1 MPGKKRPNCYYRPM
15 SPSAEPATAAPE
27 PPPVTRTRTPWITR
41 VGRVFRFA
49 AQRADEERLLQ
60 VASSLTFTTV
70 LGLVPM
76 LAVVLSLFTAFPVF
90 QDFRLALEDFLTHS
104 LMPPAV
110 SDNIM
115 NYLNQFARQAT
126 RLTAIGGAFLV
137 VTSILLIM
145 TIDKTFNDIWH
156 VTRQRPIP
164 QRALVYWA
172 VVTLGPVVAGASLW
186 ATSFVARES
195 MGLVRDV
202 PEILSLIISF
212 VPVILTGLGFAALFV
227 VVPNRQV
234 FWRDAMAGGFG
245 TAIVLELMKA
255 AFAYYLTRFPTYT
268 VIYGAFATLPIFLL
282 WIYLSWLAVL
292 FGATVAASVPLIRLG
307 RWEINRS
314 PGAPYIDAMA
324 VLRSLH
330 AAQGRRPAG
339 RSTSSLAKRLHL
351 HHDELNAVLEKLE
364 QLDIIAR
371 TSEQRWILTC
381 DPRKIPLAPVV
392 DHFLLDRQQP
402 RLQDDPHIL
411 DVAAAALGRHDTPT
425 LEELSQLAHNT
436 PMDAAAPVPPLA
448 SQNTKSGQQ
457 SPGEASC

>member
-1 MPGKKRPNCYYRPM
+1 MH
-15 SPSAEPATAAPE
+15 PSAEPNAAPRE
-27 PPPVTRTRTPWITR
+27 PPSATRTRAPWITR

-90 QDFRLALEDFLTHS
+90 QEFRIALEDFLANS

-126 RLTAIGGAFLV
+126 RLTAIGGGFLI
-137 VTSILLIM
+137 VTSILLLM

-156 VTRQRPIP
+156 VRRQRPLP

-202 PEILSLIISF
+202 PEIISLLISF
-212 VPVILTGLGFAALFV
+212 FPVLLTGLGFAALFV
-227 VVPNRQV
+227 VVPNRHV
-234 FWRDAMAGGFG
+234 YWRDALAGGFG
-245 TAIVLELMKA
+245 TAIILELMKA

-324 VLRSLH
+324 VLRSLY
-330 AAQGRRPAG
+330 AAQGRHPPG

-351 HHDELNAVLEKLE
+351 HHDELNDVLEKLE
-364 QLDIIAR
+364 QTGSIAR
-371 TSEQRWILTC
+371 TAEQRWILA
-381 DPRKIPLAPVV
+381 DDSRNISLASVV
-392 DHFLLDRQQP
+392 DHFLIDRQQP
-402 RLQDDPHIL
+402 RLQDDPQIMV
-411 DVAAAALGRHDTPT
+411 VAATALAGHTPHT
-425 LEELSQLAHNT
+425 LEELTQLAHNT
-436 PMDAAAPVPPLA
+436 PMDAAAPVRPCA
-448 SQNTKSGQQ
+448 SQNTKTGSQP
-457 SPGEASC
+457 PGEASC